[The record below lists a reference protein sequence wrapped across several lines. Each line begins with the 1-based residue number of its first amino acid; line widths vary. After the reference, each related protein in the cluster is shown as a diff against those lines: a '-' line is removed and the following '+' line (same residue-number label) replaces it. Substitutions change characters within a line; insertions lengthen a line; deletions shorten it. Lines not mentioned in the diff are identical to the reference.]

1 MLYNLPIC
9 FFSSPTKQFIIIL
22 LQRSFSQLGNVLTHP
37 KSTFRILQKGWRNCI
52 AYMVK
57 LHYVYQWF
65 GLLYIEL
72 FPHTLDYI
80 LYLILSILYQSIQLI
95 HKMGNKQ
102 TVFTEEQ
109 LDNYVVSKMY
119 LVCTQKN
126 KRLITKL
133 YFLNLYYF
141 TPINIL
147 FRIQHF

>member
-37 KSTFRILQKGWRNCI
+37 KSTFRILQKGWRNCK

-57 LHYVYQWF
+57 LHYVYQRF

-72 FPHTLDYI
+72 FQVLA
-80 LYLILSILYQSIQLI
+80 YLIFRTPWITYYQSIQLI